1 MNKVLRNSWALFLG
15 MGCIM
20 MAYGFQ
26 GSLLGVRAVQEE
38 FSLTSTGFMMSGY
51 FVGYF
56 IGAATIPNIISRVG
70 HIRVFA
76 AFASLSSLVILM
88 HSIIVNPLVWFFL
101 RVLTGISMVCIY
113 TVAESWLNDR
123 SSNKNRGSVLSI
135 YMVIL
140 YGTMGIGMFLLN
152 FSSPLNFQPFILVS
166 VITSAALIPILLT
179 KKKPPTFKKIQAMNL
194 KDLYEASPFGMIS
207 SLFYGTMGIGMFLL
221 NFSSPL
227 NFQPFILV
235 SVITSIALI
244 PILLTKKK
252 PPTFKRIKVMTL
264 KDLYESSPFGMVS
277 SFFYGTI
284 QAALFTLLAVYA
296 TSMNFTILEIS
307 IVTFLLAISGAISQ
321 FPVGKISDMYDR
333 RKVIVFSS
341 FGAAAF
347 AIFTILVTRQMYLPG
362 ELATSKTWF
371 YIFLVLF
378 SFCSLPMFSLI
389 LAHTN
394 DFIPKEKFVAAGAG
408 LQFVFGLGAMSGP
421 FLCSIFMDL
430 VGPNGF
436 FVFLFFFNSVIG
448 LFGMYRMKV
457 RKTVENPDSQ
467 FVAMPQ
473 TITPAGIE
481 LNPSTEHIEEPYSD
495 KVKEIL
501 ERKGVKYKKEDEQL
515 KTDNQVN

>member
-1 MNKVLRNSWALFLG
+1 MNKVLKNSWALFLG
-15 MGCIM
+15 MGFIM

-76 AFASLSSLVILM
+76 AFASLASLVVLV
-88 HSIIVNPLVWFFL
+88 HSVIIHPFVWFLL
-101 RVLTGISMVCIY
+101 RILTGVSMVCIY

-135 YMVIL
+135 YMVVL

-152 FSSPLNFQPFILVS
+152 FSSPTNFQPFILVS
-166 VITSAALIPILLT
+166 VMTSVALIPILLT
-179 KKKPPTFKKIQAMNL
+179 KKKPPNFKRIKAMNL
-194 KDLYEASPFGMIS
+194 KELYE
-207 SLFYGTMGIGMFLL
+207 
-221 NFSSPL
+221 
-227 NFQPFILV
+227 V
-235 SVITSIALI
+235 
-244 PILLTKKK
+244 
-252 PPTFKRIKVMTL
+252 
-264 KDLYESSPFGMVS
+264 SPFGMVS
-277 SFFYGTI
+277 SLFYGTI
-284 QAALFTLLAVYA
+284 QSALFTLLAVYA
-296 TSMNFTILEIS
+296 SSMNFTILEIS
-307 IVTFLLAISGAISQ
+307 IVTFLLAVSGAIAQ
-321 FPVGKISDMYDR
+321 FPVGKISDIYDR
-333 RKVIVFSS
+333 RKVTVFSS
-341 FGAAAF
+341 FGAAIF
-347 AIFTILVTRQMYLPG
+347 AIIAILVSRQMYLPG
-362 ELATSKTWF
+362 GLATSKTWF
-371 YIFLVLF
+371 YIFFILF

-394 DFIPKEKFVAAGAG
+394 DYVSKDKFVAAGAG
-408 LQFVFGLGAMSGP
+408 LQFAFGLGAMSGP

-436 FVFLFFFNSVIG
+436 FVFLFMFHTFIGFFG
-448 LFGMYRMKV
+448 LYRMNV
-457 RKTVENPDSQ
+457 RETVENPDTR

-481 LNPSTEHIEEPYSD
+481 LNPTTEHIDEPYSE

-501 ERKGVKYKKEDEQL
+501 ERKGVKYKKSDKEDKKEIV
-515 KTDNQVN
+515 TY